1 MLCRLREDQWEK
13 VLKVL
18 VQVVGI
24 TDFISNKDIQY
35 DYQKNKKE
43 QIIMKRSLAMMLS
56 MGMCVSMLA
65 GCGSGE
71 NSDNKKRRHWQYINR
86 QCVRG

>member
-35 DYQKNKKE
+35 DYQKTKGADNYEK
-43 QIIMKRSLAMMLS
+43 ILS
-56 MGMCVSMLA
+56 NDVIYG
-65 GCGSGE
+65 
-71 NSDNKKRRHWQYINR
+71 N
-86 QCVRG
+86 VRIDVGRLRFR